1 LDSQDFTAV
10 TNNFLHSLF
19 SQYNVTLNG
28 MSITQSCDPY
38 QYFSYMEN
46 LLLYGSDAAASHLT
60 NSFCYLDKSD
70 MLPCD
75 TTAAQSATT
84 NSGFIIR
91 SNRFKQNNIVEFYS
105 RLHCDLCNVPLFLL
119 PGVRLQMKL
128 TKHDLLCT

>member
-28 MSITQSCDPY
+28 MSITQSSEPY
-38 QYFSYMEN
+38 QYCSYLET
-46 LLLYGSDAAASHLT
+46 LLYYGSDAAASHLT
-60 NSFCYLDKSD
+60 NSFCHLENSDK
-70 MLPCD
+70 LPCD

-91 SNRFKQNNIVEFYS
+91 LN
-105 RLHCDLCNVPLFLL
+105 
-119 PGVRLQMKL
+119 
-128 TKHDLLCT
+128 